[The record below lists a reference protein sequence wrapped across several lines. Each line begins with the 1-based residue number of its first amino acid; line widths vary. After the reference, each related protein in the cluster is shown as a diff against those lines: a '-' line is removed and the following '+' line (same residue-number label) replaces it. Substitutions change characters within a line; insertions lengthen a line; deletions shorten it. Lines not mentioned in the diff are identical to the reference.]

1 MSPRA
6 SITYHGRMTYH
17 PVHPLTITETHGRHI
32 FQTYSVRLPWLIF
45 FSVGGLCAG
54 GFALLIAGMLLL
66 SGVRTPHPD
75 WRIVLFY
82 NDLFM
87 QPLAALGLL
96 LISRYLVLYGRRV
109 TLDNTGVI
117 VWTMRGRTAAA
128 WDEIAALYLGAYPR
142 PPILVRRALLVFCPI
157 AYLVLRYEAHRR
169 YTLRLRDGRLL
180 AIPAAMPG
188 KDALASAIGSAI
200 AEARLPA
207 MLSLYREGQS
217 CDFGPVRVASDGLHV
232 PKSAPPWGEKALRWE
247 EYDRVIC
254 VRMKLCIPRR
264 GKNGPWASLPL
275 TCLPNASLFLA
286 LLQQI
291 GDEMRGT

>member
-17 PVHPLTITETHGRHI
+17 PVHPLTIAETHGRHI

-109 TLDNTGVI
+109 TLDNTGV
-117 VWTMRGRTAAA
+117 VSSQKAGATGAVCQDAPSMR
-128 WDEIAALYLGAYPR
+128 IAARGAM
-142 PPILVRRALLVFCPI
+142 
-157 AYLVLRYEAHRR
+157 
-169 YTLRLRDGRLL
+169 RL
-180 AIPAAMPG
+180 
-188 KDALASAIGSAI
+188 
-200 AEARLPA
+200 ARL
-207 MLSLYREGQS
+207 GNW
-217 CDFGPVRVASDGLHV
+217 H
-232 PKSAPPWGEKALRWE
+232 APETR
-247 EYDRVIC
+247 
-254 VRMKLCIPRR
+254 
-264 GKNGPWASLPL
+264 S
-275 TCLPNASLFLA
+275 
-286 LLQQI
+286 
-291 GDEMRGT
+291 